1 MNRSVSIIASVENAA
16 TASACAATV
25 GTERCERRE
34 MLQPQAV
41 VRNALTTGRES
52 VTVFL
57 TDVGHGLLD
66 VSHSMLAMVGLAV
79 VAGALFMSSQDEL
92 RDSLEARA
100 WGWLEARHLARSGG
114 EDLAAV
120 AETEPS
126 SAGTPVNTS
135 STADLADLTRA
146 QANVARWIVRRYH
159 VAPEPVARL
168 VQESWTVGQR
178 TGIEP
183 TLILSVMA
191 IESSFNPFAQSPVG
205 AQGLMQVM
213 TKVHSDKYESYGG
226 HLAAFD
232 PVSNLR
238 VGVLVLKECIAKAGG
253 LSDGLRFYVG
263 AGASDDDG
271 GYAAKV
277 IAEQELLKRVAAGQN
292 IPPTTVP
299 VIAKVAPSPAA
310 APAPV
315 AAPAAAAASEST
327 AHVAAPEQD
336 ALARPERE
344 RVALAP

>member
-1 MNRSVSIIASVENAA
+1 
-16 TASACAATV
+16 
-25 GTERCERRE
+25 
-34 MLQPQAV
+34 MLHPQAV

-120 AETEPS
+120 AETEPAA
-126 SAGTPVNTS
+126 AGVPVNTS

-238 VGVLVLKECIAKAGG
+238 VGVLVLKECIARAGG

-299 VIAKVAPSPAA
+299 VIAKVAPPPAA

-315 AAPAAAAASEST
+315 AAPAATAASEST
-327 AHVAAPEQD
+327 AHAAAPEQD
-336 ALARPERE
+336 ALARPDHEH
-344 RVALAP
+344 VALAR

>member
-1 MNRSVSIIASVENAA
+1 
-16 TASACAATV
+16 
-25 GTERCERRE
+25 

-79 VAGALFMSSQDEL
+79 VAGALFMGSQDEL

-120 AETEPS
+120 AETDPT
-126 SAGTPVNTS
+126 SAGGPVNTS

-263 AGASDDDG
+263 AGAGDDDG

-277 IAEQELLKRVAAGQN
+277 MAEQELLKRVAAGQN
-292 IPPTTVP
+292 VPPTVVP
-299 VIAKVAPSPAA
+299 VIAKA
-310 APAPV
+310 APTPV
-315 AAPAAAAASEST
+315 AVPVPVVAPAAAAASEST
-327 AHVAAPEQD
+327 AHAAAPEQD
-336 ALARPERE
+336 ALAKPDHE
-344 RVALAP
+344 RVALAR